1 VLLQEATTLRKQ
13 NANLQAALSKSQEES
28 AVLAARL
35 EEAHAAAADNQQL
48 LAVVQQAAAEYGTAH
63 YRALQQRCMALD
75 VSWDKPAAEWESLLV
90 QVADQQ
96 QRRRAAQ
103 QQQPRQH

>member
-1 VLLQEATTLRKQ
+1 MQVGY
-13 NANLQAALSKSQEES
+13 
-28 AVLAARL
+28 AVPGFSH
-35 EEAHAAAADNQQL
+35 EGTAADHSQNVQQL
-48 LAVVQQAAAEYGTAH
+48 LAVVQQ
-63 YRALQQRCMALD
+63 ALQQRCMALD

>member
-1 VLLQEATTLRKQ
+1 MHCLPQVGYTVPGFSHEGT
-13 NANLQAALSKSQEES
+13 
-28 AVLAARL
+28 
-35 EEAHAAAADNQQL
+35 AADDRQNVQQL
-48 LAVVQQAAAEYGTAH
+48 LAVVQQAAAEYGTAY
-63 YRALQQRCMALD
+63 YRGLQQRCMALD